1 ALHLKWRAK
10 VTTIKELKDLS
21 SLALDELIGNLKVH
35 EVIMEKDF
43 EIYKV
48 KMENVKSIA
57 LKAKKDSNNDETSS
71 SGSEDKEYAMAVMDF
86 KKFFKRNDNEKTN
99 EETCLIAQS
108 SNEVTLDSSYYS
120 DNASSLDDDAREIEY
135 DNLSEISLKIIN
147 KNKILKTK
155 RGLLENKILELN
167 EKIKRL
173 ERNKSIDI
181 GCESCQEL
189 RLDND
194 KLKESQAKLVNDA
207 SKFIKYKQSTNSL
220 KEMLNAQRIFS
231 HTMKVEELLNVT
243 FDESPPPTK
252 LSPLVDD
259 DVGEEQAIDDQVDLD
274 NNIENETLKDDVVV
288 NIKE

>member
-1 ALHLKWRAK
+1 MKEQAYNKDKDQDSRTQRQDNLKELASGEIVSLKILSRTWKLRALHLKWRAK

-86 KKFFKRNDNEKTN
+86 KKFFKRN
-99 EETCLIAQS
+99 
-108 SNEVTLDSSYYS
+108 
-120 DNASSLDDDAREIEY
+120 EIQI
-135 DNLSEISLKIIN
+135 ISLPIIQN
-147 KNKILKTK
+147 LHGTRTKRLLSGVHRAITKLKTM
-155 RGLLENKILELN
+155 
-167 EKIKRL
+167 KRL
-173 ERNKSIDI
+173 TK
-181 GCESCQEL
+181 
-189 RLDND
+189 
-194 KLKESQAKLVNDA
+194 KLV
-207 SKFIKYKQSTNSL
+207 SL
-220 KEMLNAQRIFS
+220 LNRQMS
-231 HTMKVEELLNVT
+231 MKVEESLNVT

-274 NNIENETLKDDVVV
+274 NNIENETLEDDVVV